1 MDKSIDESL
10 KLLDRF
16 VEYLQKLKKNNI
28 KLQEEVERLR
38 NINKEA
44 LKKVSDIVQKV
55 NTMRGNGGENI
66 NG

>member
-16 VEYLQKLKKNNI
+16 AEYLQRLKKKNL
-28 KLQEEVERLR
+28 KLQEEVERLK

-66 NG
+66 NS